1 MRELGIIF
9 ALILMVSGCAEM
21 QSVNPFRPSSTAL
34 ETAGK
39 LASPSTSRA
48 DRNRLIATVKTRYD
62 DNPSAENLLAL
73 IVVYAIP
80 GQEQS
85 SNQKA
90 LALLNKLDMDKL
102 SPHSRQLADW
112 LSSDVTYRESLE
124 RNNAQLGDQLAN
136 TRRALARAREKIDIL
151 TRIEQT
157 IGPSPE
163 LEKDHGGQQK

>member
-1 MRELGIIF
+1 MREHGIIF
-9 ALILMVSGCAEM
+9 ALVLMISGCAEM

-48 DRNRLIATVKTRYD
+48 ERDGLIADVKARYD
-62 DNPSAENLLAL
+62 KDQSAENLLAL

-90 LALLNKLDMDKL
+90 MALLNKLDMDKL

-124 RNNAQLGDQLAN
+124 RNNAQLGDQLAI
-136 TRRALARAREKIDIL
+136 TKRALARAREKIDIL

-163 LEKDHGGQQK
+163 LEKGQRGKQK

>member
-1 MRELGIIF
+1 MRELGVIF
-9 ALILMVSGCAEM
+9 ALVLMISGCAEM
-21 QSVNPFRPSSTAL
+21 QSVNPFRPAGTAL

-39 LASPSTSRA
+39 LASPSTTKA
-48 DRNRLIATVKTRYD
+48 DRKQLIATVKARYD
-62 DNPSAENLLAL
+62 ENPTAENLLAL

-85 SNQKA
+85 SNRKA
-90 LALLNKLDMDKL
+90 LALLNKLDTDTL
-102 SPHSRQLADW
+102 SPHSRQLAVW

-136 TRRALARAREKIDIL
+136 TKRALARAREKIDIL

-163 LEKDHGGQQK
+163 LEKGQEGKKK

>member
-1 MRELGIIF
+1 MREHGIIF
-9 ALILMVSGCAEM
+9 ALVLTISGCAEM
-21 QSVNPFRPSSTAL
+21 QSVNPFRPTSTAL

-48 DRNRLIATVKTRYD
+48 ERDGLIASVKASYD
-62 DNPSAENLLAL
+62 KDPSAENLLAL

-90 LALLNKLDMDKL
+90 MALLNKLDMEKL
-102 SPHSRQLADW
+102 TPHSRQLADW

-124 RNNAQLGDQLAN
+124 RNNAELGDQL
-136 TRRALARAREKIDIL
+136 TITKRALARAREKIDIL

-163 LEKDHGGQQK
+163 LEKGQGGQQK

>member
-1 MRELGIIF
+1 MREFGIVL
-9 ALILMVSGCAEM
+9 ALALMVSGCAEM
-21 QSVNPFRPSSTAL
+21 RSVNPFRPAGTAL

-39 LASPSTSRA
+39 LASPSTTRA
-48 DRNRLIATVKTRYD
+48 DRNQLIATVKARYD
-62 DNPSAENLLAL
+62 ENPTPENLLAL

-85 SNQKA
+85 STQKA

-136 TRRALARAREKIDIL
+136 TKRALARAREKIDIL

-163 LEKDHGGQQK
+163 LDKGHEGKKK